1 MKLEISNRKKF
12 GKLTNML
19 KFNKTILKKSTGQK
33 RYSKENEKEFDKNE
47 NEDTYTKTYESHYCL
62 MEIHSYKRLH

>member
-1 MKLEISNRKKF
+1 MK
-12 GKLTNML
+12 
-19 KFNKTILKKSTGQK
+19 
-33 RYSKENEKEFDKNE
+33 KEFDK